1 MPPCASLELLP
12 REILTHIAHY
22 VAVLPPTGDAAP
34 FAPGPPRDLLCL
46 LCASRTLHR
55 ELSTDA
61 NTALYARIFASVF
74 DTGAR
79 ARRMGRAACTPAN
92 LATELARRFAA
103 LKTVRRYVQHHSRN
117 LDAPRAADDA
127 DAALVDALWC
137 VYVMALEHDAHNL
150 ALLRWAH
157 VDELVD
163 LHAVHTLCDHLVHQ
177 RYPPATLSVCLA
189 MHIRYTLAAI
199 RAPAHG
205 DARYSD
211 EHDYLFLLLKPFVF
225 AAHEYAMFYGPWTA
239 RTLPSGRAAR
249 DTPDADA
256 DADADAERLAA
267 PLVSLAATSLLFA
280 CTARAMHASS
290 LKMRLDARVAHA
302 APRTRTSR
310 DFDVDY
316 ARLRRC
322 YDAHDAPGLRL
333 DDHVG
338 RFAGVWE
345 GRFAFFDLDAYR
357 SMLDGSATALYDGTF
372 GEQTQVLRLSEAV
385 VGMSSDGVAQYHED
399 MLSDAPLDAPGMDK
413 MRRAAPRTPPPPAR
427 DGQQPFVSHAD
438 GAPPLDADT
447 MLREW
452 RRLPFWSDDEPPSAQ
467 DEQRELLLYG
477 TGHSAWGKF
486 FVRGRVRAW
495 DGLVVL
501 LKEYGPGRQG
511 RWLYRGYC
519 VAGSEL
525 VGRWRD
531 AYTPTALHGYEGPF
545 LLTRRS

>member
-12 REILTHIAHY
+12 REILTHIAHD
-22 VAVLPPTGDAAP
+22 VAVLPSNGSTAP

-46 LCASRTLHR
+46 LCTSRTLHR

-61 NTALYARIFASVF
+61 NTALYAHIFASVF

-79 ARRMGRAACTPAN
+79 ARRRGRTACTPAH
-92 LATELARRFAA
+92 LTTELVRRFGA
-103 LKTVRRYVQHHSRN
+103 LKTVRRYVQHHGRN
-117 LDAPRAADDA
+117 LDAPCAADDA
-127 DAALVDALWC
+127 HATLVDALWC
-137 VYVMALEHDAHNL
+137 VYMMALEHDAHNL
-150 ALLRWAH
+150 AQLRWAH

-177 RYPPATLSVCLA
+177 RYPPAPLSVCLVI
-189 MHIRYTLAAI
+189 HIRYTLAAI
-199 RAPAHG
+199 RASTHN
-205 DARYSD
+205 DAQYSD

-239 RTLPSGRAAR
+239 RTLPSGRMAR
-249 DTPDADA
+249 NAPEADA
-256 DADADAERLAA
+256 DTDADRLAT

-316 ARLRRC
+316 ARLRHC

-333 DDHVG
+333 EDHVG

-357 SMLDGSATALYDGTF
+357 SMLDGSAAALYDGTF

-399 MLSDAPLDAPGMDK
+399 ILSDALDDVPGADK
-413 MRRAAPRTPPPPAR
+413 ARRTPPRAPPAPAR

-438 GAPPLDADT
+438 GGPPLDADT

-452 RRLPFWSDDEPPSAQ
+452 RRLPFWSDDDPSSAQ

-501 LKEYGPGRQG
+501 LKEVLFY
-511 RWLYRGYC
+511 
-519 VAGSEL
+519 
-525 VGRWRD
+525 
-531 AYTPTALHGYEGPF
+531 
-545 LLTRRS
+545 